1 MCLKSYYIYVMH
13 GFSGTKH
20 ITLYGQCCLL
30 ALCDMHVTLLG
41 SGRWDKQY
49 VRQVWWPDAFRIHA
63 IVISGMNDIRQRG
76 LLIEFNSEIT
86 ITIS

>member
-1 MCLKSYYIYVMH
+1 MKTASIHLYQFIFVKHRVYRVNVTLIDRKKEMCLKSYYIYVMH

-49 VRQVWWPDAFRIHA
+49 VRQV
-63 IVISGMNDIRQRG
+63 
-76 LLIEFNSEIT
+76 
-86 ITIS
+86 